1 MIPAIYAW
9 FIAFMGAVK
18 LPLIGISILTGI
30 KRMMQLGPIGVV
42 WVTVLIIC
50 IDIITPPY
58 LLGTESLIAG
68 AIASVFALLGFS
80 FASVFMLALIL
91 IYIFATLFVIVSFLS
106 LAFF

>member
-9 FIAFMGAVK
+9 FIAVMGAVK
-18 LPLIGISILTGI
+18 IPLIGISILAGI
-30 KRMMQLGPIGVV
+30 KRMMQLGPIGVI

-68 AIASVFALLGFS
+68 AIASVFALLGFP
-80 FASVFMLALIL
+80 FASVFMLTLVL
-91 IYIFATLFVIVSFLS
+91 VYLFATLFVILSFIS